1 MDTNLETGLE
11 SIGFERNDAKV
22 FVELAGLR
30 SATAGEIAKSKGM
43 ARRSVY
49 DSLERMM
56 KKGLVAYVLKNGVK
70 YYQPADFERIEEL
83 AKKKE
88 KDISSVI
95 SSILPKLQSSV
106 IESAGE
112 NPVEVYVGKEGI
124 KTILANSLEL
134 KGKKDKEILGYGGN
148 GRISS
153 IVPMAMARW
162 QLKRIE
168 AGIKMKAIYNDTEV
182 SRDRIKEMKKEGH
195 NKMMKL
201 RITPI
206 KEASNLGTWICGD
219 RVVLWLTVEDPIAI
233 SIINREIAEGFRQ
246 HFNYLWKNGEEV

>member
-1 MDTNLETGLE
+1 MQKTLESGLE
-11 SIGFERNDAKV
+11 SIGFEKNDAKV

-30 SATAGEIAKSKGM
+30 SATAGQIAKSRGM
-43 ARRSVY
+43 SRRSVY
-49 DSLERMM
+49 DALDRML

-70 YYQPADFERIEEL
+70 YFQPADFERIEAL
-83 AKKKE
+83 ARKKE
-88 KDISSVI
+88 SDISSVL

-106 IESAGE
+106 IESSSDS
-112 NPVEVYVGKEGI
+112 PVEVYVGKEGV

-134 KGKKDKEILGYGGN
+134 MEGKEMLGYGGN

-168 AGIKMKAIYNDTEV
+168 AGIKMRAIYNDTDI
-182 SRDRIKEMKKEGH
+182 SRERVAEMKKEKH
-195 NKMMKL
+195 DKLMKI
-201 RITPI
+201 RISPM

-219 RVVLWLTVEDPIAI
+219 RVVLWLTVENPIAI
-233 SIINREIAEGFRQ
+233 SISNKEIADGFRK
-246 HFNYLWKNGEEV
+246 HFEYLWENGEEV